1 MYNTAMIEK
10 TVAGILRHKHLTL
23 AVAESCTGGL
33 IASRLTDIPGSSDY
47 FLAGIVAYANEAKIG
62 VLGIDRETIRKFG
75 AVSRQTAMAM
85 AQNVRH
91 LFGAHIGL
99 AVTGIAGPSGGSTAK
114 PVGTVFI
121 SVSLGHRTYFK
132 KYQFNGNRLKIK
144 KLAKNAALELLKEC
158 LS

>member
-1 MYNTAMIEK
+1 MIEK
-10 TVAGILRHKHLTL
+10 TIAAILKHKHLTL

-47 FLAGIVAYANEAKIG
+47 FVAGIVAYANEAKIKT
-62 VLGIDRETIRKFG
+62 LGIDHETIRRFG
-75 AVSRQTAMAM
+75 AVSRQTAMSM

-91 LFGAHIGL
+91 LFGTHIGL
-99 AVTGIAGPSGGSTAK
+99 AVTGIAGPAGGSTAK

-132 KYQFNGNRLKIK
+132 KYQFCGRRLEIK
-144 KLAKNAALELLKEC
+144 KLAKNAALALLKEC

>member
-1 MYNTAMIEK
+1 MIEK
-10 TVAGILRHKHLTL
+10 TIARILRYRHLTL

-33 IASRLTDIPGSSDY
+33 IASRLTDIPGSSVY
-47 FLAGIVAYANEAKIG
+47 FVAGIVAYANEAKIKI
-62 VLGIDRETIRKFG
+62 LGIDHETIRKFG

-91 LFGAHIGL
+91 LFGTHIGL
-99 AVTGIAGPSGGSTAK
+99 AVTGIAGPAGGSTAK

-132 KYQFNGNRLKIK
+132 KYQFRGSRLEIK
-144 KLAKNAALELLKEC
+144 KLAKNAALALLKEC

>member
-1 MYNTAMIEK
+1 MIEK

-62 VLGIDRETIRKFG
+62 VLGINHETIRKFG

-99 AVTGIAGPSGGSTAK
+99 AVTGIAGPSGGSTIK

-132 KYQFNGNRLKIK
+132 KYQFKGSRLEIK
-144 KLAKNAALELLKEC
+144 KLAKNAALGLLKEC

>member
-1 MYNTAMIEK
+1 MYNTSVIEK
-10 TVAGILRHKHLTL
+10 TVSRILRQKHLTL

-33 IASRLTDIPGSSDY
+33 IASRLTDIPGCSAY

-62 VLGIDRETIRKFG
+62 VLGIKNETIEKFG
-75 AVSRQTAMAM
+75 AVSRQAAMAM

-91 LFGAHIGL
+91 LFRSRIGL

-132 KYQFNGNRLKIK
+132 KYKFRGSRLEIK
-144 KLAKNAALELLKEC
+144 KLTKNAALGLLKEC